1 MVQRNIELARYIT
14 TLLIGVC
21 PKLLDDSE
29 LRGGVVDKL
38 SNDVHVIEF
47 SNNDNEGGKIDN
59 QILRVTIAK
68 SNNGSDIDDIWINDS
83 IPTKVY
89 EDNEWC
95 SGLSFS
101 SVIVVK
107 QSKLWLDDVP
117 INTQLTA
124 VTSPTLFDIKE
135 FTNFIESQIKKLFQ
149 EITRMDT
156 IEYSLDSI
164 KDTEQKLAETSASL
178 YRLNDT
184 IKSPDLLQLAHHIVR
199 KAIQEGA
206 TVDNYKQYI
215 PKIY

>member
-21 PKLLDDSE
+21 QKLLDDSE

-124 VTSPTLFDIKE
+124 VTSPTLFDIKAVSY
-135 FTNFIESQIKKLFQ
+135 THL
-149 EITRMDT
+149 TLPT
-156 IEYSLDSI
+156 TPY
-164 KDTEQKLAETSASL
+164 
-178 YRLNDT
+178 
-184 IKSPDLLQLAHHIVR
+184 V
-199 KAIQEGA
+199 
-206 TVDNYKQYI
+206 
-215 PKIY
+215 